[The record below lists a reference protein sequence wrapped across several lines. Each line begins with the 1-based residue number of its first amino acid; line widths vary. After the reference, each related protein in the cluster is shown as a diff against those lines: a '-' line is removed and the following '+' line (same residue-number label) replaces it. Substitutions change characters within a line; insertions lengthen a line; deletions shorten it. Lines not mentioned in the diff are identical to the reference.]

1 MEDKTNLDK
10 IPTDIKYYLLGW
22 KDRNMEDYINTFGE
36 VRLRDL
42 TLKQLRDLF
51 AYAVSVD
58 YGVLSNIR

>member
-42 TLKQLRDLF
+42 TLKQLCDLF